1 MGSFLSP
8 HGMQRYQ
15 NHFGWTRMIKK
26 VGMSHC
32 TLLLTNECPFELES
46 YKNLKVK
53 TIRG

>member
-8 HGMQRYQ
+8 HGIQRYQ
-15 NHFGWTRMIKK
+15 NHFGWTRMIKA
-26 VGMSHC
+26 GTSHC

-46 YKNLKVK
+46 YKNLKVR